1 MSKTIELSRKDILD
15 KLPSSWAEVTYSD
28 YYDKI
33 LKIIPEYEDNSLL
46 YAVDSYIKVAAVFLD
61 LSPEIIGE
69 FPITII
75 NDITGKLS
83 FVLTKPVPLEKTKY
97 NWMTKVEEPTYD
109 MFILYLKVNEKL
121 EKGDFSNLH
130 TVLKAICNDKLT
142 DEEIFNMPMD
152 EAETGFF
159 LLRKSMVKY
168 LKRMALSL
176 ALKSGKKE
184 LKRKVSRLIRF
195 KKT

>member
-46 YAVDSYIKVAAVFLD
+46 YAVDSYIKVASVFLD

-69 FPITII
+69 FPISII

-83 FVLTKPVPLEKTKY
+83 FILSKPLPLKKPKY
-97 NWMTKVEEPTYD
+97 NWMTKVEEPKYES
-109 MFILYLKVNEKL
+109 FILYLKVSEQL

-130 TVLKAICNDKLT
+130 LILKSICNDKLT
-142 DEEIFNMPMD
+142 DEEIFSMPMD

-176 ALKSGKKE
+176 ALQSGKRE
-184 LKRKVSRLIRF
+184 MKRKVSRLIRF